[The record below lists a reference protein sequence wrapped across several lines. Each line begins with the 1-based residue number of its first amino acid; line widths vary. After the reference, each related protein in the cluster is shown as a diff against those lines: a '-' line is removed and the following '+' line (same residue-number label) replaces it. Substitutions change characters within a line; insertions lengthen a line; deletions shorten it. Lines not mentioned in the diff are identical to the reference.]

1 MAPYFSSL
9 LRCSV
14 LMMAA
19 NPVVYP
25 GFMHEPVLNPKKALC
40 AKPSYRI
47 RGLAGRTA
55 AELTGLSAR
64 GEGIAGVFGR
74 AAMAAMAR
82 FHQRQVLAERTA

>member
-1 MAPYFSSL
+1 MNRCLIPKRHCAPNRL
-9 LRCSV
+9 I
-14 LMMAA
+14 A
-19 NPVVYP
+19 
-25 GFMHEPVLNPKKALC
+25 
-40 AKPSYRI
+40 RI